1 MTIHNLGSKTDLL
14 SIHNNAVVSAT
25 GAGTPANVDLVDYEG
40 DVAFI
45 IDAAAAGSGVTL
57 TAKIQHSNTT
67 TAGDFVDV
75 TGGGF
80 TAAAANTAFRQKIY
94 LDSNDL
100 RRYVRVLFTVTGG
113 SGTGAVSVQALG
125 SKKYS

>member
-14 SIHNNAVVSAT
+14 SVHNNAVVTAT
-25 GAGTPANVDLVDYEG
+25 GAGTPANVDLIDYEG

-45 IDAAAAGSGVTL
+45 IDSAAAGSGVTL

-113 SGTGAVSVQALG
+113 TGSGAVSVQALG

>member
-14 SIHNNAVVSAT
+14 SIHNNAVITAT
-25 GAGTPANVDLVDYEG
+25 GAGTPATVDLIDYEG
-40 DVAFI
+40 DIAFI
-45 IDAAAAGSGVTL
+45 VDSAAAGSGVTL

-67 TAGDFVDV
+67 SSGDFADV

-100 RRYVRVLFTVTGG
+100 RRYVRVLFTVSG
-113 SGTGAVSVQALG
+113 GTGAGAISVQALG

>member
-1 MTIHNLGSKTDLL
+1 MAITEDLGIFLADFGVSCTAGAVTALGILDMPSQVLANGMVLSTD
-14 SIHNNAVVSAT
+14 
-25 GAGTPANVDLVDYEG
+25 Y
-40 DVAFI
+40 
-45 IDAAAAGSGVTL
+45 TL

-67 TAGDFVDV
+67 TSVDFADV

-80 TAAAANTAFRQKIY
+80 TAAAANTAFQEKIY
-94 LDSNDL
+94 LNSNDL

-113 SGTGAVSVQALG
+113 TGTGAVSVVALG

>member
-14 SIHNNAVVSAT
+14 ELHNNAVVTAT
-25 GAGTPANVDLVDYEG
+25 GAGTPANVDLIDYEG

-57 TAKIQHSNTT
+57 TAKIQTSNTT
-67 TAGDFVDV
+67 DTGDFVDA

-80 TAAAANTAFRQKIY
+80 TAAAANTAFQEKIY
-94 LDSNDL
+94 LNSNDL
-100 RRYVRVLFTVTGG
+100 RRYVRVLFTVSGGTGE
-113 SGTGAVSVQALG
+113 GAVSVVALG

>member
-1 MTIHNLGSKTDLL
+1 MTILNLGSKTDLL
-14 SIHNNAVVSAT
+14 SIHNNAVITAT
-25 GAGTPANVDLVDYEG
+25 GAGTPATVDLVDYEG
-40 DVAFI
+40 DIAFI
-45 IDAAAAGSGVTL
+45 VDSAAAGSGVTL

-67 TAGDFVDV
+67 TSGDFVDV

-100 RRYVRVLFTVTGG
+100 RRYVRVLFTVSGGTG
-113 SGTGAVSVQALG
+113 SGAISVQALG

>member
-57 TAKIQHSNTT
+57 TAKIQHSN
-67 TAGDFVDV
+67 
-75 TGGGF
+75 
-80 TAAAANTAFRQKIY
+80 
-94 LDSNDL
+94 SNDL